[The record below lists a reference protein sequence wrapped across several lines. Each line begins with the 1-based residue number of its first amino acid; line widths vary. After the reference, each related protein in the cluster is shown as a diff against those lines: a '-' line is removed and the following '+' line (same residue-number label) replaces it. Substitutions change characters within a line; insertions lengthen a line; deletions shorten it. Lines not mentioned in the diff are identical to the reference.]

1 MSFYAVHGS
10 DRTVSYVEA
19 PEPAVAATTVI
30 KWNNDQ
36 PSPEG
41 YESMF
46 VVRVVEVGFEAETTE
61 GPIKDWQGTVSPMA
75 NPYRSS

>member
-19 PEPAVAATTVI
+19 PEPAVAAAKVI
-30 KWNNDQ
+30 KWNTDQ
-36 PSPEG
+36 PAPEG

-46 VVRVVEVGFEAETTE
+46 VMRVVEIVFDNHA
-61 GPIKDWQGTVSPMA
+61 P
-75 NPYRSS
+75 